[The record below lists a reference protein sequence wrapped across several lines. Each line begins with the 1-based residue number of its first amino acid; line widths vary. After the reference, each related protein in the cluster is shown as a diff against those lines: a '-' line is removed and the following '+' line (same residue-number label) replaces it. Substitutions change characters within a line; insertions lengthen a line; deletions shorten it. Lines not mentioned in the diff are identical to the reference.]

1 MWYVIV
7 GDGGGYPLS
16 CHTTCQRG
24 IRTLYK
30 GTLLID
36 RAHNP
41 QYCDTTQFL
50 KRRLEDEEK
59 GILPS
64 FLQKKMLFFTIL
76 IIYFVSCVEK
86 WPDAKADD

>member
-7 GDGGGYPLS
+7 GDGGYPLS

-30 GTLLID
+30 GTLLIN

-64 FLQKKMLFFTIL
+64 FLRKRCLFFTIL

>member
-64 FLQKKMLFFTIL
+64 FLQKRCFF
-76 IIYFVSCVEK
+76 IYFVSCVEK